1 MQTKFV
7 IHQASMHALR
17 QAKKNQTKRTAV
29 QQRLY
34 DTGKTTILEGGS
46 KKEATTELSKSRIRS
61 Y

>member
-1 MQTKFV
+1 
-7 IHQASMHALR
+7 MHALR